1 MKHYSRRK
9 RRQIEILYRQKL
21 MRPFQPR
28 LDRVK
33 RRETPRIIPAGLHNE
48 DVLPGVNDLDER
60 DCMISRI
67 LTPSTRRKIADDPPF
82 AALDVD
88 GLDDD
93 QPIVRVKGSVDL
105 RSLHVFVRKLHN
117 RMVGQELH

>member
-9 RRQIEILYRQKL
+9 RRQIEILYRQKS

-67 LTPSTRRKIADDPPF
+67 LTPRTSGKITDDPPL
-82 AALDVD
+82 AALDVNSFD
-88 GLDDD
+88 YNH
-93 QPIVRVKGSVDL
+93 PVVRVEGCVDL
-105 RSLHVFVRKLHN
+105 RSLP
-117 RMVGQELH
+117 